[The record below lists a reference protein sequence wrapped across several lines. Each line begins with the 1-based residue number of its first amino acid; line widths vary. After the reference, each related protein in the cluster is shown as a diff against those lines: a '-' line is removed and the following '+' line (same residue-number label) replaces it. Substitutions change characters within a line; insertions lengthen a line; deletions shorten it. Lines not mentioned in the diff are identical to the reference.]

1 MKNDLNEIRGK
12 VRLTD
17 YEILRRPNQHP
28 YDSDWW
34 GNNVAKYEKRMHAF
48 CYTKQ
53 RKKARYKKAL
63 ARFFKR
69 YYGEE
74 F

>member
-17 YEILRRPNQHP
+17 YEILMRPNQHP

-34 GNNVAKYEKRMHAF
+34 GNHVAKYEDRMRKF
-48 CYTKQ
+48 PYTKQ

-69 YYGEE
+69 YYKEE